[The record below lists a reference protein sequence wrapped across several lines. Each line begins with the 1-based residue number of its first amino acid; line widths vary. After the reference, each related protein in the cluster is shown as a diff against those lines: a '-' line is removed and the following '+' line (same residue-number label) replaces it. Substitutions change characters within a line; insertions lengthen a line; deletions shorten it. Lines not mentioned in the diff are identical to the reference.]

1 MVDITRKDLAKQ
13 YPVYTKAGNIWKN
26 RINWSSILKPGAV
39 ISTHFGIFTFVNTY
53 KENKVWYIILSDG
66 VNNYTVK
73 RQQARNNKKMPKS
86 VTAQKVV
93 YLARLDLIDFLFQ
106 QAKKYINEYNAEH
119 IEKYVP
125 FGSGKVLVPSDEF
138 IKRFGVGLKIQA
150 ILSIGYINESLYNK
164 FRRQLINYYHPDKG
178 IVKDNTVFN
187 IICRKTELLKLSKGV
202 L

>member
-73 RQQARNNKKMPKS
+73 RQQARNNKKMPKG
-86 VTAQKVV
+86 VIAQKVV

-119 IEKYVP
+119 TEKYVP

-187 IICRKTELLKLSKGV
+187 IICRKTELLKLSKGAM
-202 L
+202 